1 MTIRGVY
8 WLYSVFV
15 FAHILRVGVSAK
27 TVRGLSAK
35 FTLHFFIHS

>member
-8 WLYSVFV
+8 WWYYIFV
-15 FAHILRVGVSAK
+15 FSHILRVTVSAK

-35 FTLHFFIHS
+35 FTLH